1 MVQFLQ
7 QCCELTACLQLGLPG
22 ADLKF
27 WALNSHPRI
36 TACSLLPNPGAT
48 TYLRLGGNY
57 RMRGPSGFPLLNFSS
72 AFIFVLAVSIFNVV
86 FLCNLCGYALLYLIL
101 C

>member
-1 MVQFLQ
+1 
-7 QCCELTACLQLGLPG
+7 
-22 ADLKF
+22 
-27 WALNSHPRI
+27 
-36 TACSLLPNPGAT
+36 
-48 TYLRLGGNY
+48 
-57 RMRGPSGFPLLNFSS
+57 MRGPSGFPLLNFSS